1 MKAITHSEF
10 GPPDV
15 LRLTD
20 VDKPA
25 PAAGEVLVRI
35 RAASLNPADW
45 HLLRGEP
52 GMLKLMTGKPKDRIP
67 GLDFAGEVE
76 QVGTNVTHVRA
87 GDEVFG
93 SAKRG
98 ALAEYVCVPESVVAR
113 KPVGVTFEQAAA
125 LPVAGVTALRA
136 IRDRGGLRA
145 GQRVLVIGAAG
156 GVGTLA
162 VQIAKA
168 FGAEVTAVCGTR
180 NLDFVRSIGAD
191 HAIDYTAEDCTRTE
205 RLYDLILHVSGNRS
219 VQDLRRALTPE
230 GTVVVVGGGTGREK
244 APGGMLEML
253 GLMLRSS
260 VLSRFSRQRVLILL
274 GTVRKG
280 DLVSLA
286 ELAEAGK
293 LTPVIDRAYP
303 LAEAADAFR
312 HVETGHVRG
321 KVIVLP
327 AAL

>member
-52 GMLKLMTGKPKDRIP
+52 GMLKLMTGKPKHRIP

-93 SAKRG
+93 SGKRG

-136 IRDRGGLRA
+136 VRDRGGLRA

-168 FGAEVTAVCGTR
+168 FGAQVTAVCGPR

-205 RLYDLILHVSGNRS
+205 RPYDLILHVSGNRS

-253 GLMLRSS
+253 GLMWRST

-286 ELAEAGK
+286 ELAEAGR

-312 HVETGHVRG
+312 HLETGHVRG